1 MRGAATIRM
10 CPAMAP
16 ATTAI
21 GTFTARTSALATAM
35 AGVSAMRAAG
45 TVIGDTAC
53 ATTGR
58 ATAAGI
64 ACITAVIPCACGAR
78 RRPTRCTSEEQNE
91 TAARRA
97 NGPPRRLRRTGA
109 DPRGRNIECDRRC
122 VRNIEAL
129 DGARQLEPGN
139 DVACRTRQLAQA
151 LALGTQH
158 ERQRRL
164 QLDGTEIDVSLAGKA
179 DDKESRSFEHLEPAR
194 EIGDRDKRHR
204 LQPAGG

>member
-1 MRGAATIRM
+1 MRGGATILM
-10 CPAMAP
+10 CPATAP

-21 GTFTARTSALATAM
+21 GTFTARTFAM
-35 AGVSAMRAAG
+35 AGVRAMRAAE

-58 ATAAGI
+58 ATAA
-64 ACITAVIPCACGAR
+64 
-78 RRPTRCTSEEQNE
+78 
-91 TAARRA
+91 RRA
-97 NGPPRRLRRTGA
+97 NGPPLCLRLAGA

-129 DGARQLEPGN
+129 DGARQLEPGS

-158 ERQRRL
+158 QRQRRL
-164 QLDGTEIDVSLAGKA
+164 QLDGAEIDVSLAGKA
-179 DDKESRSFEHLEPAR
+179 DDKESRSFEHLESAR